1 MSTLKKEVYILDKN
15 SELFK
20 LYKAKKAQEEKV
32 QKVFDDIFNEFPEM
46 KDSNALGIFSFE
58 TVGIKMGTDLEKL
71 YDKELLKKERGEFR
85 PFKKKSP
92 TLLKIQEIG
101 GEVLRDKRPADS
113 AYGFEIATIFGMNN
127 VSGTH
132 FLNGELYISLRH
144 EAEYNQELLTHVD
157 YSQYLKEFAE
167 HLEEA
172 K

>member
-15 SELFK
+15 SELFQ
-20 LYKAKKAQEEKV
+20 LYKAKKEQEEKV

-46 KDSNALGIFSFE
+46 KDGNALGIFSFE
-58 TVGIKMGTDLEKL
+58 TVGIKTGTDLEKV

-101 GEVLRDKRPADS
+101 AEVLKGKRPADS

-132 FLNGELYISLRH
+132 FLNDELYISLHH
-144 EAEYNQELLTHVD
+144 EAEYNQELLTHVA

-167 HLEEA
+167 QLEDA

>member
-15 SELFK
+15 SELFQ
-20 LYKAKKAQEEKV
+20 LYKDKKAQEEKV
-32 QKVFDDIFNEFPEM
+32 QKVFDDIFNEFPDMEE
-46 KDSNALGIFSFE
+46 SNALGIFSYE
-58 TVGIKMGTDLEKL
+58 TVGIKVGTELEKI
-71 YDKELLKKERGEFR
+71 YDKELLKKERREFR

-101 GEVLRDKRPADS
+101 GKVLKDKGPVDS
-113 AYGFEIATIFGMNN
+113 AYRFELATTFGMNN

-132 FLNGELYISLRH
+132 FLNGKLYVSLHH
-144 EAEYNQELLTHVD
+144 EAEYNQEILTHVE

-167 HLEEA
+167 HLEET